1 MLSKKKTNQNNSVT
15 ATVADDHLVLSLPN
29 AIEPIIWR
37 KSLEKI
43 GSAIFEVKKAAGKE
57 IYNLTLKKTKTSSE
71 VIASFDEKDEA
82 VVALNAASNAFHG
95 RGHQNNVAATG
106 STITPATVP
115 AQSQVQ
121 QNPQNNG
128 QKWIFAAMAAAVV
141 IGLYLYM
148 MNIMPVPN
156 VMGDTQTGASI
167 QGPVTPDS
175 TGVPVSADD
184 FLNSM

>member
-1 MLSKKKTNQNNSVT
+1 MLSKKKQNQNNAVT

-29 AIEPIIWR
+29 AVEPIIWR

-57 IYNLTLKKTKTSSE
+57 IFNLTLKKTKTSSE
-71 VIASFDEKDEA
+71 VIASFNDKEEA

-95 RGHQNNVAATG
+95 RGAQNIAHS
-106 STITPATVP
+106 STITPATVS

-121 QNPQNNG
+121 QNPNNNA
-128 QKWIFAAMAAAVV
+128 QKWILAAIAAAIV
-141 IGLYLYM
+141 IGLYIYM

-156 VMGDTQTGASI
+156 VIGENQTGASN

-184 FLNSM
+184 FLSSM

>member
-1 MLSKKKTNQNNSVT
+1 MLAKKKQNQNNSVT

-57 IYNLTLKKTKTSSE
+57 TFNLTLKKTKASSE
-71 VIASFDEKDEA
+71 IIASFDNKDDA
-82 VVALNAASNAFHG
+82 VTALNAASNAFHG
-95 RGHQNNVAATG
+95 RGTSHNTAIS

-115 AQSQVQ
+115 AQSQGQ
-121 QNPQNNG
+121 QNPDNNG
-128 QKWIFAAMAAAVV
+128 QKWILAAIAAAIV
-141 IGLYLYM
+141 IGLYIYM
-148 MNIMPVPN
+148 MNTMPVPN
-156 VMGDTQTGASI
+156 VIGDTQTMATS
-167 QGPVTPDS
+167 QGPVTPDL

-184 FLNSM
+184 FLSGM